1 MKPGIVLSDT
11 LPISTTSTTTTT
23 TTTTTATTTST
34 TTTIS
39 TTEKSSKPV
48 TEKSTSLNKKIQ
60 ALEAELFGG
69 GGSDDDAIE
78 NDTIEKEVIFEK
90 DDALNEQVEV

>member
-69 GGSDDDAIE
+69 GSNDDNIE
-78 NDTIEKEVIFEK
+78 NDTIEKEVINEK
-90 DDALNEQVEV
+90 DDALNEQVEI

>member
-69 GGSDDDAIE
+69 GSNDDAIE
-78 NDTIEKEVIFEK
+78 NDTIEKEEIIDK
-90 DDALNEQVEV
+90 DEVK